1 MIVRTFAAIVSRLPY
16 VAITEGPV
24 PRAGRGPGGLMHTR
38 NRTATATVVAA
49 VLLIASG
56 PAAAATDSSGTDV
69 ATILRHTKAFT
80 DTQHSDPATSRSEV
94 ATVNA
99 G

>member
-1 MIVRTFAAIVSRLPY
+1 MRTRY
-16 VAITEGPV
+16 
-24 PRAGRGPGGLMHTR
+24 
-38 NRTATATVVAA
+38 RTATATATATVTA
-49 VLLIASG
+49 VLLIVSG
-56 PAAAATDSSGTDV
+56 PAAAANGSSGTDV